1 LRSESRRYRFCSP
14 RACAAEAHY
23 RRRARHPTLAR
34 HGSSKLVRSCQ
45 QAQLELSGALNTAPP
60 ARSRCHPAV
69 LTRRGGARAE
79 PTLDVD
85 WRDNM
90 SFATCSTDKL
100 IYICRLGQAEP
111 QKVLQGHSD
120 EVNAIKWDPQGAPPC
135 SGPCRAVMPS
145 GRDSGHQNSLPG
157 SAWRVSRA

>member
-1 LRSESRRYRFCSP
+1 MWRTSRLACICRQARVELSEASILAPPTGP
-14 RACAAEAHY
+14 RCLSASLTRGGGACAA
-23 RRRARHPTLAR
+23 
-34 HGSSKLVRSCQ
+34 
-45 QAQLELSGALNTAPP
+45 
-60 ARSRCHPAV
+60 
-69 LTRRGGARAE
+69 

-135 SGPCRAVMPS
+135 GAPAVRCVHAGRA
-145 GRDSGHQNSLPG
+145 
-157 SAWRVSRA
+157 